1 MGRVEM
7 KWNVIENTTPRVEMV
22 WSEAGGP
29 RIEADVR
36 RSGFGT
42 TLIQRV
48 IQSDLDGNVGLLF
61 EPHGLRAVMTFPLKV
76 LAEFDDLSGVSDQ
89 TS

>member
-1 MGRVEM
+1 
-7 KWNVIENTTPRVEMV
+7 
-22 WSEAGGP
+22 
-29 RIEADVR
+29 
-36 RSGFGT
+36 
-42 TLIQRV
+42 LIQRV